1 MKKNLKYLLPL
12 ATLLLLL
19 SACQEPEMEV
29 FSSHPSVPSTT
40 VLPKPSPTTAPT
52 PEPAPSPTPEPEPSL
67 GPEERDAA
75 LQQFLAAVEALFPEP
90 QPFSIVPDEREYRS
104 YGIFAVSDVDDAV
117 YLASREGPNY
127 SESLWAWED
136 GAGNCLYSPGEWMNC
151 NINVAGDYIFLPRI
165 VPEDTGSLFCIPC
178 DGGEVKVLSEELVN
192 IKFVGCTMFAMCGG
206 VLLTFPLDRPEER
219 TVIWTAPSDVSS
231 YNYVPFEDGIILEI
245 EASTQEEYVD
255 VRCLY
260 YCGADGTR
268 KLLDYNIGNFE
279 YNYDNLQVND
289 GNVYFSIDP
298 GPDQDAQIYQINLD
312 TGVKTLCCVIP
323 SFRCFQ
329 VYGGKLYLGFWG
341 GLGGGSGYDG
351 KFSQAELDGSGMKDL
366 VFYQDG
372 GEQNVLDI
380 MAPMEMAVTKE
391 YLYLYGYSYTASGQ
405 WITRIPLRGNDR
417 QEKVFFYGE
426 WLTPT
431 EFTQA
436 YYAIPFHPKDA

>member
-40 VLPKPSPTTAPT
+40 VLPKPSPTIAPT
-52 PEPAPSPTPEPEPSL
+52 PEPTPSPTPEPEPGL
-67 GPEERDAA
+67 GPEEREAA
-75 LQQFLAAVEALFPEP
+75 LQQFLAAVEASFPEP
-90 QPFSIVPDEREYRS
+90 QPFSVVPDERGYRS
-104 YGIFAVSDVDDAV
+104 YGSFAVSDVDGAV
-117 YLASREGPNY
+117 YLVSRDGPNY

-136 GAGNCLYSPGEWMNC
+136 GVGNCLYSPGEWTRC
-151 NINVAGDYIFLPRI
+151 NVNVVGDQIFMPADM
-165 VPEDTGSLFCIPC
+165 PDGSKGLCSIPC
-178 DGGEVKVLSEELVN
+178 DGRELQLIFEDLIDVKLVGRT
-192 IKFVGCTMFAMCGG
+192 VFAMYEG
-206 VLLTFPLDRPEER
+206 VLFTFPLDRPEEK
-219 TVIWTAPSDVSS
+219 TVIWTVLPDVR
-231 YNYVPFEDGIILEI
+231 YYEYIPFEDGVILHI
-245 EASTQEEYVD
+245 EDSTPEDYVYAS
-255 VRCLY
+255 CLY
-260 YCGADGTR
+260 YCGTDGTR
-268 KLLDYNIGNFE
+268 KLLDHNIGK
-279 YNYDNLQVND
+279 Y
-289 GNVYFSIDP
+289 GNVYFNLQVSDGSVYFSNDP
-298 GPDQDAQIYQINLD
+298 GSDQGPQIYQINLD
-312 TGVKTLCCVIP
+312 TGEKTLCCVIP
-323 SFRCFQ
+323 SLYCFQ

-341 GLGGGSGYDG
+341 GLGGSDYDG
-351 KFSQAELDGSGMKDL
+351 KFSQAELDGSEMKDL

-391 YLYLYGYSYTASGQ
+391 YLYLYGYSYAASGQ

-436 YYAIPFHPKDA
+436 YYAIPFHPQDA